1 MIRRPP
7 RSTLFPYTTLFRSHH
22 RRRSRGR
29 RDAVLLHPR
38 YRDRLDVA
46 RRGADRQICGNT
58 ASRDRPL
65 PRRQALQRPHLLGSG
80 FGAGA
85 DRTARSGLASRCRR
99 GDGEETRRRDAAVEH
114 ADGALG
120 RERAAGRRIIAIC
133 QRRPLPCAVLAY
145 GVMVISPAPSLRTVL
160 QLAGAAA
167 LPLSSGLF
175 DAAQAAPSGTLTIAS
190 NVNLPSV

>member
-58 ASRDRPL
+58 AGRDRPV
-65 PRRQALQRPHLLGSG
+65 PRRQALQRTHLLGSG

-85 DRTARSGLASRCRR
+85 DRAARSGLASRCRR

-133 QRRPLPCAVLAY
+133 QRRPLPGAVLAY
-145 GVMVISPAPSLRTVL
+145 GVMVMSPALSRRTL
-160 QLAGAAA
+160 LPLAGPAA
-167 LPLSSGLF
+167 LPLSSCLS
-175 DAAQAAPSGTLTIAS
+175 ASAHSAPTLSPSIDYNAI
-190 NVNLPSV
+190 LPSV